1 MDYRRALA
9 IIVVIAAFSSSGCS
23 ERDPTTPE
31 DQRARGEAILK
42 RMSDRLAAAR
52 AISLTTSEEIK
63 HITRGGEPRVDRLT
77 REVRLRRPNRLYFK
91 VTGSRDFEAFYEG
104 ERLTLVSHREKVF
117 GEFKTPPTIDDTID
131 VLGERY
137 GIAVPIGDLL
147 TGNAH
152 RALMSSQTTGG
163 WIGRESIDGTT
174 CAHLAWRHPNVDWDI
189 WIPESGDSLPRK
201 LHIVY
206 KVRRG
211 RPDSTIVFKDWN
223 LNAAVT
229 DAMFARQLPAD
240 YEGIAV
246 IQRASAVL
254 TPDQPATPAPARE

>member
-1 MDYRRALA
+1 MTYLRALA
-9 IIVVIAAFSSSGCS
+9 IIVVIAAFSASACA
-23 ERDPTTPE
+23 ERDPATPE
-31 DQRARGEAILK
+31 DQRARGEAIIK
-42 RMSDRLAAAR
+42 AMSDRLAAAT
-52 AISLTTSEEIK
+52 AISLTTSEEIE
-63 HITRGGEPRVDRLT
+63 HVNRSGESRVDRLT
-77 REVRLRRPNRLYFK
+77 REVKLRRPDRLYFK

-104 ERLTLVSHREKVF
+104 ERLTLVSHGEKVF
-117 GEFKTPPTIDDTID
+117 GEFKTPPTVDDTID

-163 WIGRESIDGTT
+163 WIGRDTIDGTI
-174 CAHLAWRHPNVDWDI
+174 CSRLEWRHPNVDWDI
-189 WIPESGDSLPRK
+189 WIPESGDPLPRK

-211 RPDSTIVFKDWN
+211 RPDSTIVFRDWN

-229 DAMFARQLPAD
+229 DATFARQVPAD

-254 TPDQPATPAPARE
+254 TPDQR